1 MNQSVK
7 IIAATSIALGLL
19 TLLLRRL
26 QFQQPDPFANPYA
39 TASTLTLLGFV
50 LTWAYT
56 AVSVVVMRCIGE
68 RLRVPWVE
76 AFALIAGLYV
86 AWGFFG
92 LARFLF
98 P

>member
-7 IIAATSIALGLL
+7 IIAATSIVLGLL

-26 QFQQPDPFANPYA
+26 QFQQADPFENPFA
-39 TASTLTLLGFV
+39 TASTLTLLGFI
-50 LTWAYT
+50 LTWAYA

-68 RLRVPWVE
+68 RLRAPWVE
-76 AFALIAGLYV
+76 AFALIGGLYV
-86 AWGFFG
+86 GWGFFG
-92 LARFLF
+92 LTRFLF